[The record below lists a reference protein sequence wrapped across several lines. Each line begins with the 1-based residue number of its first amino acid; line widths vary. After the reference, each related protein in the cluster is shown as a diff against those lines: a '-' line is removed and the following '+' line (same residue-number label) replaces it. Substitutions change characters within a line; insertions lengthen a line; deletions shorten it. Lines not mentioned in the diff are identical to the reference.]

1 MFGDTPVH
9 LGIFFLVQIVA
20 NPGLCAPSEEF
31 VFSAPQLRDWLFNR
45 KQGDYFASA
54 KTLAKGSSLIV
65 PGKIVGMTIT
75 RP

>member
-1 MFGDTPVH
+1 MFDTPVH
-9 LGIFFLVQIVA
+9 LGIFFMVQIVA

-31 VFSAPQLRDWLFNR
+31 VFSGPQLRDWLAIR
-45 KQGDYFASA
+45 KQSKYFASA
-54 KTLAKGSSLIV
+54 ETLAKGSSLIV